1 MDQIEQMAIRM
12 SQLRPEI
19 PCWAKAEQMER
30 YLPQAELW
38 SYADGSFVKTESKS
52 VAQRLMSVFKR
63 IRMEETAIRC
73 KTGAP

>member
-1 MDQIEQMAIRM
+1 
-12 SQLRPEI
+12 
-19 PCWAKAEQMER
+19 MER
-30 YLPQAELW
+30 CLPQAELW

-52 VAQRLMSVFKR
+52 VAQRLISVLKR